1 MSILGASNPAPGV
14 GKGIVYMGDG
24 IWAGWSGQIIVNN
37 ATVEMFNFTTPNQG
51 LIVTNFQYYIEHS
64 EASPSSAEYVGWILT
79 IDDIVVI
86 KNILKATIL
95 QHYNDFDPNSFIL
108 PANSTVQIESFTNAD
123 VPIPTYAV
131 MTIKQIE

>member
-1 MSILGASNPAPGV
+1 MAKKRNAAILAV
-14 GKGIVYMGDG
+14 GKGITYVGG
-24 IWAGWSGQIIVNN
+24 NNWAGWSGQIIVND
-37 ATVEMFNFTTPNQG
+37 ATVEMFNFVTPRA

-64 EASPSSAEYVGWILT
+64 EASPSSAEYVGWILK
-79 IDDIVVI
+79 INGIVII

-108 PANSTVQIESFTNAD
+108 PANSPVIIESYTNAA

-131 MTIKQIE
+131 MTLKQTDA